1 MRKDKATTVM
11 LPSPRNKKDYINV
24 VQQFLES
31 TGLVDT
37 NVSMT
42 ILQKKRHHP
51 SKKVHI
57 YGTEYVL
64 KMTSITSKRKPTA
77 SALKINK
84 K

>member
-1 MRKDKATTVM
+1 MRKDKATIVM
-11 LPSPRNKKDYINV
+11 LPSPRIKNDYINV

-64 KMTSITSKRKPTA
+64 KMTSIIGKKATA
-77 SALKINK
+77 FFYLCTKDK
-84 K
+84 